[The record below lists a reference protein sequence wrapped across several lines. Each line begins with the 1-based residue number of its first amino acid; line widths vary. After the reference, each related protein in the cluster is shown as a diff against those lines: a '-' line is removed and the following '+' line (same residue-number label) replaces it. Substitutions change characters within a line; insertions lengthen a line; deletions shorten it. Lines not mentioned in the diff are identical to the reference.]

1 MKITKPNSLIYC
13 THDLSLIEQRMVNL
27 LIYAFQ
33 SSEHEIGDDSGVF
46 RVVDYTQLYGM
57 ERSTAFKGLR
67 DAITALNH
75 KSYKSIQGKAQS
87 YFEYIEY
94 KQGKVSFKFS
104 DEVIHEL
111 KTQTGTVIEL
121 MLTPELKSKYA
132 LHLYEIFKA
141 YEQLKQNYMSYSI
154 NEFRNLIGLQENEYQ
169 VWSNLKARVLDESL
183 KMINSN
189 TDLMVDYK
197 PHRTNRKISDISF
210 TFVRKV
216 SHINI

>member
-1 MKITKPNSLIYC
+1 MKITKPNSLIFC

-33 SSEHEIGDDSGVF
+33 TSEHELGDDSGIF
-46 RVVDYTQLYGM
+46 RIVDYTQLYGM

-67 DAITALNH
+67 DAISDLNH
-75 KSYKSIQGKAQS
+75 KSYKPIQGNPQS

-104 DEVIHEL
+104 DQIIHEL
-111 KTQTGTVIEL
+111 KSKNGISIEL

-132 LHLYEIFKA
+132 LHLYEVFKA
-141 YEQLKQNYMSYSI
+141 YEQLKQNYMSFSK
-154 NEFRNLIGLQENEYQ
+154 NDFRNLIGLQVNEYL

-183 KMINSN
+183 KMINSS

-197 PHRTNRKISDISF
+197 LHRTNRKISDISF

-216 SHINI
+216 SHFNI